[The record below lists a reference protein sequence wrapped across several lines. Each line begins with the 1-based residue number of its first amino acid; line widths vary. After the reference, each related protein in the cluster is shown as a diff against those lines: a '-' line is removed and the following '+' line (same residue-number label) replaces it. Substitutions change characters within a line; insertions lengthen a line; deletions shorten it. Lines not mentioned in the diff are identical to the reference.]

1 MAFQFNNQGINS
13 NTILSGNST
22 SFLNS
27 SDPND
32 FTLIG
37 INDNPLE
44 FNLNKNKPTSRP
56 DDKDDSSQS
65 PSDKRERRS
74 RSERRER
81 DRRDTDKGK
90 DDSDS
95 NLSNSQDVVS
105 LQNGPTIGPNMW
117 SGMMNMGY
125 PMVGMNMIVDP
136 NMMSMNNYGMMP
148 PMITPDP
155 NMLTSDPSM
164 LISPVKE
171 IIHCKSCTLFPP
183 NPNAPPP
190 TTRERPPGC
199 RTIFVGGLPE
209 NITEDIIREVFER
222 CGEITTLRLSKKN
235 FCHIRFLFEES
246 VDAAIFLSGYRIRIG
261 SNTDAPNTGRL
272 HVDYAQ
278 ARDDQYE
285 WECRQRQLQ
294 REQRHRERM
303 EEERLRPPSPPPV
316 VHYTD
321 HEATSVAEKL
331 KLDETFTKAVQIL
344 LTWLERGDCSKR
356 NSNTFYS
363 MIQSTNSHVRRL
375 LNEKSQYED
384 ELQKAREIMKGRMQ
398 GILLQFSQIER
409 VFLAACHKKVW
420 DHFTKAQRKNIELW
434 KKQSMELKNIQLD
447 DEPQSERADDEME
460 VSDGEESSRKRP
472 RIDSHYEER
481 NSLREENDNLRCQME
496 AYKNEVEVIKVD
508 LKRELEEKDK
518 QFKMLQHTLQG
529 MQQQLIDAK
538 RKQSEEECKAKD
550 LQCKIQQL
558 SEARTKTSS
567 ERDIV
572 NLDDSEPE
580 QSETNVSEVVSDI
593 PTTSPPPLNERDAKL
608 VGIIST
614 FLNVHPF
621 GAGLDYIWSY
631 VSKLESNLKPSD
643 IEVLMTRFPSVFQQ
657 ELMGI
662 GANIERRW
670 LFNGFNSTN

>member
-1 MAFQFNNQGINS
+1 MAFQFNNQGINPTS
-13 NTILSGNST
+13 ILSGSSA
-22 SFLNS
+22 SFLSS

-44 FNLNKNKPTSRP
+44 FNLNKNKSASRS
-56 DDKDDSSQS
+56 DDKDDSSGS

-74 RSERRER
+74 RRER
-81 DRRDTDKGK
+81 EHRDADKGK

-95 NLSNSQDVVS
+95 NLSNSQDVVT
-105 LQNGPTIGPNMW
+105 LQNGPTLGPNMW

-136 NMMSMNNYGMMP
+136 NMMSMNNY
-148 PMITPDP
+148 
-155 NMLTSDPSM
+155 
-164 LISPVKE
+164 
-171 IIHCKSCTLFPP
+171 
-183 NPNAPPP
+183 
-190 TTRERPPGC
+190 
-199 RTIFVGGLPE
+199 
-209 NITEDIIREVFER
+209 
-222 CGEITTLRLSKKN
+222 
-235 FCHIRFLFEES
+235 
-246 VDAAIFLSGYRIRIG
+246 GYRIRIG

-321 HEATSVAEKL
+321 HEAASVAEKL

-375 LNEKSQYED
+375 LTEKTQYED
-384 ELQKAREIMKGRMQ
+384 ELQKAKEIMKGRMQ

-447 DEPQSERADDEME
+447 DEPQFERADDEME

-472 RIDSHYEER
+472 RVDTHYEER

-550 LQCKIQQL
+550 LQTKIQQL
-558 SEARTKTSS
+558 SEAKTKTSS

-580 QSETNVSEVVSDI
+580 QSEASVCDAASDIVVVSV
-593 PTTSPPPLNERDAKL
+593 PPLNERDARL

-643 IEVLMTRFPSVFQQ
+643 IEVLMTRFPTVFKQ

-670 LFNGFNSTN
+670 LFNAFSSTN